1 MDFNYVSSCW
11 FYNDLLYV
19 YSDVFRLCLSHFG
32 PNNLKLLLVV
42 NDNSSKVSISKCIDS
57 SFTWNIALGQCLM
70 ISIMKLLLV
79 VILAIL

>member
-42 NDNSSKVSISKCIDS
+42 NDNSSKVS
-57 SFTWNIALGQCLM
+57 TVNALTR
-70 ISIMKLLLV
+70 LLLGT
-79 VILAIL
+79 LL